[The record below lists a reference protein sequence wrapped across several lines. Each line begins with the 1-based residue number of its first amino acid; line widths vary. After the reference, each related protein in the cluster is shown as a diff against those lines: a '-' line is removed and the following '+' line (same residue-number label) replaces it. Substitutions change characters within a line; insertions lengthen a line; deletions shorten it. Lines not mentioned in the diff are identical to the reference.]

1 MAAMQISASSA
12 LTRPQMMPIQR
23 GASRLSAPM
32 RPHSRQ
38 APRQVSRQGLFG
50 LGVPELALVAG
61 AAALLFGPA
70 KIPQLGQALG
80 KTAKSVKAAAEE
92 FQKELQSD
100 NPEGDA
106 KAGAT
111 QKVKDPAAGEGGS
124 VRDIE

>member
-80 KTAKSVKAAAEE
+80 KTAKSVKAAAE
-92 FQKELQSD
+92 
-100 NPEGDA
+100 
-106 KAGAT
+106 
-111 QKVKDPAAGEGGS
+111 VRGGS
-124 VRDIE
+124 FLLLNLQGACLLPNCRLHLPQTTCQVLDTG